1 MKKMYIDVVHI
12 YMFFFF
18 QIGWMVRKLWSK
30 VYKYVSFRWWGVYWQ
45 TFWSFPT
52 FLNHFTPIWLKIT
65 HNCKFC
71 QKSWLDWVKTAK
83 FGYFAYFLSFPPKWR
98 LRLTRNGQFHPIH
111 NFSHLLPPKHIIFG
125 EISKIFISGG
135 GVHQQIFWVFQ
146 LFQIVSHQY
155 GWKWPTMANLAKK
168 VA

>member
-71 QKSWLDWVKTAK
+71 QKSWLDWVKTTK
-83 FGYFAYFLSFPPKWR
+83 FGYFARFSITQFTTFPIFCHQSISFLEKSQKFSF
-98 LRLTRNGQFHPIH
+98 L
-111 NFSHLLPPKHIIFG
+111 
-125 EISKIFISGG
+125 G
-135 GVHQQIFWVFQ
+135 GVHRQIFWVFFQ

-155 GWKWPTMANLAKK
+155 GWKWPTIANLAKK